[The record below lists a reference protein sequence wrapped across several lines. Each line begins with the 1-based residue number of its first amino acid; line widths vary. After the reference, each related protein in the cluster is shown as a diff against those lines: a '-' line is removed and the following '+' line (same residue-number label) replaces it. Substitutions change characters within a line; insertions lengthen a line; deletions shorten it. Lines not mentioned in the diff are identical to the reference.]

1 MHPMRTVLATAAV
14 AVWLAASGAGALA
27 QDTSG
32 QGELPMMHMEG
43 GKAPTAS
50 ARGYMDIMT
59 TMDRSMSSMPM
70 SGDPDVDFARM
81 MIPHHQSAIDMAKA
95 YLESGE
101 TDPTISRIARDVV
114 ASQEREIA
122 ELREWLMAHETR

>member
-1 MHPMRTVLATAAV
+1 MRRAALSLAV
-14 AVWLAASGAGALA
+14 AAFALSPALA
-27 QDTSG
+27 QDHSGHGGHAATTGDAGTSESKTS
-32 QGELPMMHMEG
+32 Q
-43 GKAPTAS
+43 A
-50 ARGYMDIMT
+50 YMQAMKR
-59 TMDRSMSSMPM
+59 MDDEMASMPM
-70 SGDPDVDFARM
+70 SGQPGVDFARM

-122 ELREWLMAHETR
+122 ELREWLMAHEAR